1 MKTITI
7 GKHEVKFY
15 DSIRKLPIRRYSKF
29 NKHMII
35 AAEVGETIA
44 DYDKRMQRAIGY
56 VASEDNK
63 SALTELTNQRQ
74 TLHNALEGYSPQ
86 GMALATMVYSI
97 DGILYEDFEEDTL
110 NGILDTLDKIGFTKE
125 MLDSTNQEVKKK

>member
-29 NKHMII
+29 NKHMMI

-56 VASEDNK
+56 VANEDNK

-74 TLHNALEGYSPQ
+74 TLHNALQEYSPV

-97 DGILYEDFEEDTL
+97 DGVLYEDYEEEAL
-110 NGILDTLDKIGFTKE
+110 NGILDTLNKIGFTKE
-125 MLDSTNQEVKKK
+125 MLDNTTQEVKKK